1 MNNLLRYALVGSIG
15 LGSFALVISAPR
27 TARNLKPL
35 KNERMQESQMFKVFT
50 DKETGDMY
58 GYIDGPAGERRF
70 VKLDK
75 NSENKVRQEKINYE
89 NALAKASV
97 DENDEVSEQTF
108 SFDSNWEGYD
118 INTFLKYRPDGRSGD
133 LRYRIAFK
141 APEKILE
148 KGQSESIKCKFSS
161 GKEKELKNLA
171 ANQDN
176 YLRLRFKDKD
186 DFWIQDTEIALG
198 TDLAEDFIST
208 SIDAT
213 SRDDCDKLNKLVF
226 HGTMKKYFPNFSL
239 VKDGKLLFKDVKI
252 TDPPDDSK

>member
-1 MNNLLRYALVGSIG
+1 
-15 LGSFALVISAPR
+15 
-27 TARNLKPL
+27 
-35 KNERMQESQMFKVFT
+35 MQESQMFQGFT

-108 SFDSNWEGYD
+108 SFDSNWEGYE
-118 INTFLKYRPDGRSGD
+118 INTFLKYRPDGRSGY

-148 KGQSESIKCKFSS
+148 EGQSNLLNVNFPL
-161 GKEKELKNLA
+161 EKKKN
-171 ANQDN
+171 
-176 YLRLRFKDKD
+176 
-186 DFWIQDTEIALG
+186 
-198 TDLAEDFIST
+198 
-208 SIDAT
+208 
-213 SRDDCDKLNKLVF
+213 
-226 HGTMKKYFPNFSL
+226 
-239 VKDGKLLFKDVKI
+239 
-252 TDPPDDSK
+252 